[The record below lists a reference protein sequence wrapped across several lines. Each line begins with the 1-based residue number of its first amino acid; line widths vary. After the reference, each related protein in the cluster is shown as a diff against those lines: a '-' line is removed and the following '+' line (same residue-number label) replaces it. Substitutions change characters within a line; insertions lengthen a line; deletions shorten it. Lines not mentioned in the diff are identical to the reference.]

1 MEGGVMATTTFDNVV
16 SFPDGGRFPA
26 TPGGRILTESR
37 DLVARRLREALRPL
51 LEKIAEDLMQR
62 GDVADNRDRRNFLYG
77 LKDAITGSA
86 VRLEGQLAAQWTRE
100 FEAALTFKPTDTGQM
115 RLEDLQIV
123 EDGEFDEE
131 LAVKAIAH
139 RIADK
144 CEDDLYA
151 VGRRLAVLAGKESS
165 RDEENPA
172 APRVFARAWQAAL
185 RELDFDVASRLELSN
200 CAENHVAEH
209 LAPIYHELNAS
220 LVRHNVL
227 PGLRRGYARV
237 GGHVPK
243 RDGQDVASGDVF
255 ALLQRLV
262 GGPSAQTA
270 AATAPGTPAYSGFA
284 GSMPAADAGG
294 VFAGGLGAGAAFP
307 LERVWASLDNL
318 QRSLPAALF
327 APQPNAPA
335 QAPAPVNANVLREF
349 RSSEVGQGL
358 GQLDAITV
366 DIVAMLFDMIF
377 DDREIADP
385 IKALVGKL
393 QIPVLK
399 VAMLDKSFFSSRAHP
414 ARHLLDVISRAALR
428 WGREVQHDDP
438 IYRKIAEV
446 IDRLHAEFK
455 QDTALFET
463 VCADLESFLA
473 EQEDLADAQA
483 ARAAPLIVQREQEE
497 LAALAAD
504 RTLRPWLESALPT
517 VVLGLL
523 DNEWRSLLVRIRK
536 EAGGGGEAWDG
547 AVRTA
552 HDLVASVQPMHDVQ
566 ERRALARQL
575 PLLVKQLTNGFD
587 RLGVDPDRRHELFD
601 ALFAH
606 HAAVLR
612 GAEPTASAVPLQQ
625 PVAAAAAPL
634 IASNRLGDGEI
645 TVDSIS
651 LNAPIT
657 TEAAGYGIEGLQRG
671 DWVEFA
677 QGGGKELRY
686 RLSWISPQRGIY
698 LFTNPS
704 SPRAL
709 AVSPEALTLQIERG
723 EASIVPIEP
732 IFDRAVVRALDALQ
746 AA

>member
-1 MEGGVMATTTFDNVV
+1 MEGGVMATTTFDNNVV

-26 TPGGRILTESR
+26 SPGGRILTESR

-51 LEKIAEDLMQR
+51 LEKIAEDLLQR

-77 LKDAITGSA
+77 LKDAITGNA

-100 FEAALTFKPTDTGQM
+100 FEAALIFKPTDTGQI

-131 LAVKAIAH
+131 LAIKAIAH
-139 RIADK
+139 RIEDK

-151 VGRRLAVLAGKESS
+151 VGRRLAVLAGKENP
-165 RDEENPA
+165 REEENPA
-172 APRVFARAWQAAL
+172 APKVFARAWQAAL
-185 RELDFDVASRLELSN
+185 RELDFDVASRLELSS

-243 RDGQDVASGDVF
+243 REGQDIGSGDVF

-262 GGPSAQTA
+262 GGPAVQQGAVA
-270 AATAPGTPAYSGFA
+270 APPGTSAPGGFNMSTPTGV
-284 GSMPAADAGG
+284 AGG
-294 VFAGGLGAGAAFP
+294 AASGDSFP

-318 QRSLPAALF
+318 QRSLPPALF
-327 APQPNAPA
+327 APQPNSPA
-335 QAPAPVNANVLREF
+335 QPSGPVNANVLREF

-399 VAMLDKSFFSSRAHP
+399 VAILDKSFFSSRAHP

-446 IDRLHAEFK
+446 IDRLHVEFK
-455 QDTALFET
+455 QDTALFDA
-463 VCADLESFLA
+463 VCTDLERFLG
-473 EQEDLADAQA
+473 EQEDIADAQA

-497 LAALAAD
+497 LAALAAEK
-504 RTLRPWLESALPT
+504 TLRPWLDSPLPA
-517 VVLGLL
+517 VVLDLL
-523 DNEWRSLLVRIRK
+523 DREWRSLLVRTRK
-536 EAGGGGEAWDG
+536 EGGGGGEAWDA
-547 AVRTA
+547 AVGTA
-552 HDLVASVQPMHDVQ
+552 HDLVASVQPMHDGQ

-575 PLLVKQLTNGFD
+575 PILVKQLTNAFD
-587 RLGVDPDRRHELFD
+587 RLGVSADRRHELFD

-612 GAEPTASAVPLQQ
+612 GAEPAALVVPPPLAAT
-625 PVAAAAAPL
+625 PAAAEPV
-634 IASNRLGDGEI
+634 IASNQLDDGEV

-651 LNAPIT
+651 VDAPIT

-677 QGGGKELRY
+677 QGNGKELRY

-698 LFTNPS
+698 LFTNPN